1 MPTKSKEAMIV
12 GNWKMYKTL
21 SEATE
26 FIQGFKSSQEAYL
39 AVAFT
44 LIQPLAKL
52 APPNLVIGA
61 QNMNDASEGAF
72 TGEVSARMLKDAGAK
87 FVILGHSERRTY
99 FKEDSAFIQKKVAKA
114 LSEGLS
120 VILCVGETLEQK
132 EAGDTKKVLEA
143 QVVESLGSI
152 PGDQLKN
159 LTIAYEPVWSIG
171 TGHACDAKAANSA
184 HEFIKSV
191 VEKKSKAK
199 VKVLYGGSVNSENA
213 ASYLAQN
220 DIDGLLIGG
229 ASLNVASFDKILSI
243 GVNFKAALP

>member
-1 MPTKSKEAMIV
+1 MPTKSHDQMIV

-21 SEATE
+21 AEATE
-26 FIQGFKSSQEAYL
+26 FIQGFKSSHEAYL

-52 APPNLVIGA
+52 APPNLIIGA
-61 QNMNDASEGAF
+61 QNMNDATEGAF
-72 TGEVSARMLKDAGAK
+72 TGEVSARMIKDAGAK

-99 FKEDSAFIQKKVAKA
+99 FKEDNAFIQKKAAKA

-120 VILCVGETLEQK
+120 VILCVGETLAQK
-132 EAGDTKKVLEA
+132 EAGEAKKVLET
-143 QVVESLGSI
+143 QVVESLGAIS
-152 PGDQLKN
+152 GDQLKN

-171 TGHACDAKAANSA
+171 TGHPCDAKDANSA
-184 HEFIKSV
+184 HELIKSV
-191 VEKKSKAK
+191 VEKKAKAK
-199 VKVLYGGSVNSENA
+199 VKVLYGGSVNPENA
-213 ASYLAQN
+213 ASYLAQS

-243 GVNFKAALP
+243 I

>member
-1 MPTKSKEAMIV
+1 MIV

-21 SEATE
+21 AEATE
-26 FIQGFKSSQEAYL
+26 FIKGFKSPQEAYL

-44 LIQPLAKL
+44 LIQPLAKI

-61 QNMNDASEGAF
+61 QNMNDAAEGAF

-99 FKEDSAFIQKKVAKA
+99 FKEDNAFIQKKVSKA

-120 VILCVGETLEQK
+120 VILCVGETLDQK
-132 EAGDTKKVLEA
+132 EAKETEKVLET
-143 QVVESLGSI
+143 QVLESLGSI
-152 PGDQLKN
+152 SGDQLKN
-159 LTIAYEPVWSIG
+159 LTLAYEPVWSIG
-171 TGHACDAKAANSA
+171 TGHPCDASEANASHA
-184 HEFIKSV
+184 FIKSI

-199 VKVLYGGSVNSENA
+199 VNVLYGGSVNPENA
-213 ASYLAQN
+213 ASYLSQKE
-220 DIDGLLIGG
+220 IDGLLIGG

-243 GVNFKAALP
+243 D